1 MRLLVPLMV
10 VALAAAGGCAKRA
23 EEVIVV
29 PECECEEPCPDCV
42 CEEGR
47 WAGGATAAAETPA
60 TAEEE
65 GP

>member
-1 MRLLVPLMV
+1 MRLLVSLIV
-10 VALAAAGGCAKRA
+10 IALAAAYGCAKKA
-23 EEVIVV
+23 EEVMVV
-29 PECECEEPCPDCV
+29 TECECEEPCPDCV

-60 TAEEE
+60 SAEE